1 MMNTSLRVF
10 QINASG
16 KIVEISRQSSLESGT
31 IITGCHAGVPRP
43 GVPSQTQDGNCSQE
57 VSMRVTIIPHGSE
70 VSHTRNNAP
79 MILRKGSKMVASGSW
94 HNAPTTA
101 AAAQILPESPAL
113 PGSNFLWE

>member
-1 MMNTSLRVF
+1 MSQVDM
-10 QINASG
+10 
-16 KIVEISRQSSLESGT
+16 QSY
-31 IITGCHAGVPRP
+31 
-43 GVPSQTQDGNCSQE
+43 QDKNCSQE
-57 VSMRVTIIPHGSE
+57 VPELVPIIPHGPL
-70 VSHTRNNAP
+70 VSHTPNNAP